1 LANQCNDASKKDLVS
16 TTLKAIG
23 NVGSFNADLLNQCAA
38 NKQISLEARVNA
50 IQAFRDF
57 SCAKVAALMPIL
69 QDLEQDTEVRIN
81 AFLILAK
88 CADDQ
93 ELGKTLADRLP
104 AFLDRETDIQ
114 VLTFIVDYAKERG
127 LTALLNAVLSNQRV
141 KERFSV
147 NFKELSWN
155 RYRYRHSFLRDGA
168 LETDFSVIYTPKT
181 FLPRSIKFN
190 VTLHLYGMSVNFIDG
205 TLRMEGISDVLKGLL
220 VDKLTA
226 DKLIEQLMRGQAEF
240 ISLLQVVADK
250 VSLFGAHFSLFR
262 AIYAKW
268 VILSF

>member
-1 LANQCNDASKKDLVS
+1 MASQCNDASKKDLVS

-23 NVGSFNADLLNQCAA
+23 NIGSFNAELLSQCAA

-57 SCAKVAALMPIL
+57 SCSKVASLTSIL
-69 QDLEQDTEVRIN
+69 SDLEEDTELRIN
-81 AFLILAK
+81 AFLVLAK

-93 ELGKTLADRLP
+93 VLSKEFEERLP
-104 AFLDRETDIQ
+104 AFLDRETNIQ

-127 LTALLNAVLSNQRV
+127 LTTLLNAILSNQKV

-168 LETDFSVIYTPKT
+168 LETDFSVIYTPNT

-190 VTLHLYGMSVNFIDG
+190 VTLHLHGMSVNFLDG

-226 DKLIEQLMRGQAEF
+226 DKLIEQLMRGQAEL

-250 VSLFGAHFSLFR
+250 VS
-262 AIYAKW
+262 
-268 VILSF
+268 SF